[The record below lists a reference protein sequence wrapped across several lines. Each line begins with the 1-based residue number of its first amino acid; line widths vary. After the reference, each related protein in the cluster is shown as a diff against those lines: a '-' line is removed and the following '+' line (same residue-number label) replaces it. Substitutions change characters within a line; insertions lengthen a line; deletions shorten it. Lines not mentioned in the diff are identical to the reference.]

1 MLQVLIGQSPC
12 SESRE
17 RGSEMVLTAD
27 VIAVDRGGIVLLYA
41 DTAIG
46 RDWLADH
53 VAPGCARYGGGYA
66 VDHRFVAD
74 IITRAL
80 EDGLTVQDGAT
91 GRYAHAPEVGA

>member
-1 MLQVLIGQSPC
+1 
-12 SESRE
+12 
-17 RGSEMVLTAD
+17 MVLTAD

-91 GRYAHAPEVGA
+91 GRYAHAPEVDA